1 MAWKSNKPSKW
12 KRYIPLV
19 ILIAAF
25 MTLWLGGL
33 IAQSMQNMFTPGA
46 KLILNPFVV
55 IFNLPKYGWH
65 GVVVLCI
72 FYVIGALYL
81 YARHRDK
88 TRLDT
93 EDDERGFQREKS
105 GVYGTSE
112 LLSKEGIKDFC
123 EVEPL
128 SRTRG
133 FVLGKITS
141 PDDVDGKKSV
151 VSIPADGKHFVYDSL
166 GRLATTIDP
175 VSGRRIPA
183 REKLPTN
190 GNKHIA
196 VCGTPGCGKSYCFV
210 KTNIFKSIERRES
223 IVITDPKG
231 ELYADT
237 ADYAEKHGYVVKI
250 LNLYEPQG
258 SDSWDVLAELKDAVQ
273 IGIEVQNM
281 CSTIIANTSAP
292 DGKSDP
298 FYTESEKLLLSALVL
313 YVLTSPHYTGPKT
326 LGAVYNLTAK
336 DLSELQDMFD
346 ALPPNHPGKGLW
358 NSVATTSGP
367 LFNNLKVGLT
377 GRLQLLDDE
386 VIREITGVPDIDIS
400 LPGRAPCAYYIIM
413 PVTNTTYRFISSL
426 FFSTMFD
433 KLFKYANR
441 QHNQKLPVPTNFIMD
456 EFIAIGTLPNF
467 EKVLATARSADMSF
481 SIIFQNLPQLENA
494 YPDGLWTSIIGDC
507 FTFICLSCND
517 METAKYLS
525 ERSGTAT
532 VALQQT
538 RVNRPL
544 FELLNVPN
552 SIQYSYSVGQRAVL
566 QPAEIITLSKTNKIL
581 ISIAGADLFL
591 CDKFPYTEMI
601 DPSTLTKLNLKD
613 HTPMWV
619 VQRTNES
626 TDTTAQ
632 PAAADF
638 WAQGDTPY
646 QQKYVAPKQSQEP
659 VGEAGQDKPPGEE
672 SPPQDPPQEK
682 PSAKMSNLSPDSVD
696 CQEF

>member
-1 MAWKSNKPSKW
+1 MAWKSHEPKWW
-12 KRYIPLV
+12 KRYIPVLV
-19 ILIAAF
+19 LVAIFL
-25 MTLWLGGL
+25 TLWIGGL
-33 IAQSMQNMFTPGA
+33 IAQSSKNMFTPGA
-46 KLILNPFVV
+46 TTTYNPFLV
-55 IFNLPKYGWH
+55 IYNLPKYGWH
-65 GVVVLCI
+65 GVIILCV
-72 FYVIGALYL
+72 FYLVGALFL

-93 EDDERGFQREKS
+93 EDDERGFQTEKS
-105 GVYGTSE
+105 GVYGTSS
-112 LLSKEGIKDFC
+112 LLDKDGIKDFC

-128 SRTRG
+128 NRTRG
-133 FVLGKITS
+133 FVLGKLVT
-141 PDDVDGKKSV
+141 PTDQQGKKSII
-151 VSIPADGKHFVYDSL
+151 SIPADGKHFVYDVM
-166 GRLATTIDP
+166 GRMATTVDP
-175 VSGRRIPA
+175 TTKQRVPSRVPM
-183 REKLPTN
+183 PTN

-196 VCGTPGCGKSYCFV
+196 VCGTPGCGKSHCYV

-223 IVITDPKG
+223 VIVTDPKG
-231 ELYADT
+231 ELYGTT
-237 ADYAEKHGYVVKI
+237 AKYAEDHGYVVKI
-250 LNLYEPQG
+250 LNLYYPQG
-258 SDSWDVLAELKDAVQ
+258 SDSWDVLAELKDAAQ

-313 YVLTSPHYTGPKT
+313 YVLTSPHYAGKKT

-336 DLSELQDMFD
+336 DLSELQDMFN
-346 ALPPNHPGKGLW
+346 ALPNNHPGKGLW
-358 NSVATTSGP
+358 NSVATTSGS

-386 VIREITGVPDIDIS
+386 VIQEITGTPDIDIT
-400 LPGRAPCAYYIIM
+400 LPGKVPCIYYIVM

-433 KLFKYANR
+433 KLFQYANR
-441 QHNQKLPVPTNFIMD
+441 QNNQKLPVPTNFIMD
-456 EFIAIGTLPNF
+456 EFVAIGTLPNF

-481 SIIFQNLPQLENA
+481 SIIFQNLPQLQNA

-507 FTFICLSCND
+507 FTFLCLSCND

-532 VALQQT
+532 VALEQT

-552 SIQYSYSVGQRAVL
+552 SVQYSYSVGQRAVL

-581 ISIAGADLFL
+581 VSIAGADLFL
-591 CDKFPYTEMI
+591 CDKFQFTEMI
-601 DPSTLTKLNLKD
+601 DPSQLTPLNIYDHSPAWVMQRAKETLTSPRPSETFWGD
-613 HTPMWV
+613 GATTY
-619 VQRTNES
+619 QR
-626 TDTTAQ
+626 
-632 PAAADF
+632 
-638 WAQGDTPY
+638 
-646 QQKYVAPKQSQEP
+646 KYA
-659 VGEAGQDKPPGEE
+659 
-672 SPPQDPPQEK
+672 PPQDEEAHEPIQSGPPEETPPTPTERP
-682 PSAKMSNLSPDSVD
+682 PSRVSTLSPDSVD